1 MKKTSAARFIVFVVI
16 HVLLCVSA
24 ALYVSEYT
32 TTLIRLE
39 SPDSMYIDGAD
50 FTPLAE
56 LAVISVNGFLS
67 AFVTVIYFAFM
78 TILSVVLLIPFRLI
92 SVRKFTIITR
102 REQRATLAV
111 ILAGTVLTA
120 LAVLIFCGVT
130 SVPRLLLFLLPSLLI
145 EILMYWL
152 TLYFRSKR

>member
-24 ALYVSEYT
+24 ALYVSEY

-56 LAVISVNGFLS
+56 LAVISVNGFFS
-67 AFVTVIYFAFM
+67 TFVTVICFAFM

>member
-32 TTLIRLE
+32 TLILLE

-67 AFVTVIYFAFM
+67 AFVTVICFAFM

>member
-1 MKKTSAARFIVFVVI
+1 MKKTAAARFIVFVVI

-24 ALYVSEYT
+24 ALYDSEY

-67 AFVTVIYFAFM
+67 AFVTVICFAFM